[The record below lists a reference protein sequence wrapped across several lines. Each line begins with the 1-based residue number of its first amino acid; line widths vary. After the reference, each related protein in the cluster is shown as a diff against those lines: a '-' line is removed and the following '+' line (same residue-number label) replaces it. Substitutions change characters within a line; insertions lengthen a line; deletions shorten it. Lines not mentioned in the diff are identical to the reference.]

1 MQRFIGSLVAAL
13 VVLTLPFVPSQA
25 APKQHGQTQ
34 VVTFNANTTP
44 AERRALAE
52 KAGAVVVR
60 ELPFVD
66 GLEVEFHGMS
76 PMAAM
81 RLKSEPTVESVE
93 PNAYHKWIQV
103 GPALQAPLPPVA
115 AALRSEAPVPALG
128 EGVQVAAE
136 SPSAGKAPWGIQ
148 RVKAPAVWSR
158 ATGAGVK
165 VAVIDT
171 GVDGTHPDLAA
182 NYAGGYNAVEPG
194 AEQKDD
200 HGHGTH
206 VAGTIAGS
214 GNEGKGALGVAP
226 RARLYGIK
234 VLNAEGGGTNAVIV
248 DGIAWAV
255 NNGMKVINMS
265 LGGPSSAV
273 LRKAIQRANA
283 AGVIIVAAS
292 GNDPE
297 APVSA
302 PASYPESIA
311 VSASTSKDGLAD
323 FSTTGPEVDF
333 IAPGHEIVSTW
344 PGGKYAKLSGTSMAS
359 PHVAGLAVL
368 AVSLGASTPDKV
380 RALLTRGA
388 APLTG
393 LGENTQG
400 AGFIEADRWLK

>member
-1 MQRFIGSLVAAL
+1 MPGFIGPMVAAL
-13 VVLTLPFVPSQA
+13 VLALVSLVPAQA
-25 APKQHGQTQ
+25 AQKQHGQTQ

-66 GLEVEFHGMS
+66 GLEIEFHGMA
-76 PMAAM
+76 PMQAV
-81 RLKSEPTVESVE
+81 RLKAEPSVESLE
-93 PNAYHKWIQV
+93 PNAYHKWIQA
-103 GPALQAPLPPVA
+103 GPAVQAPLPPVA

-136 SPSAGKAPWGIQ
+136 SPSAGKAPWGVQ
-148 RVKAPAVWSR
+148 RVHAPQVWSR

-171 GVDGTHPDLAA
+171 GVDGTHLDLAA

-226 RARLYGIK
+226 RARLYSIK

-273 LRKAIQRANA
+273 LKKPSSAPTPRASSSSPPRA
-283 AGVIIVAAS
+283 TTQ
-292 GNDPE
+292 

-302 PASYPESIA
+302 PASYPGDPSQSA
-311 VSASTSKDGLAD
+311 RRPRRTAWRSSRPRAPRWTSSRRATRSSPPGRAASTRS
-323 FSTTGPEVDF
+323 SR
-333 IAPGHEIVSTW
+333 APRWPRRTW
-344 PGGKYAKLSGTSMAS
+344 PAWPWRSRW
-359 PHVAGLAVL
+359 
-368 AVSLGASTPDKV
+368 GAATPAKV
-380 RALLTRGA
+380 RAL
-388 APLTG
+388 
-393 LGENTQG
+393 
-400 AGFIEADRWLK
+400 

>member
-1 MQRFIGSLVAAL
+1 MQRILGPLVAAL
-13 VVLTLPFVPSQA
+13 VVLGLSVVSSQA
-25 APKQHGQTQ
+25 QLKQQGQSQ
-34 VVTFNANTTP
+34 IVTFSPNTTP
-44 AERRALAE
+44 AERRALVE
-52 KAGAVVVR
+52 KSGAVVLR
-60 ELPFVD
+60 ELAFVD
-66 GLEVEFHGMS
+66 GLEIQFPGMA
-76 PMAAM
+76 PAQAV
-81 RLKSEPTVESVE
+81 RLKAEPAVESLE
-93 PNAYHKWIQV
+93 PNAYHKWIE
-103 GPALQAPLPPVA
+103 AAP
-115 AALRSEAPVPALG
+115 AALSAVAMPTVRDALKADAPVPSVGL
-128 EGVQVAAE
+128 GVQVAAAD
-136 SPSAGKAPWGIQ
+136 SAGKAPWGIQ
-148 RVKAPAVWSR
+148 RVHAPQVWSR

-171 GVDGTHPDLAA
+171 GIDATHPDLAA

-194 AEQKDD
+194 AEPTDD

-226 RARLYGIK
+226 RARLYAVK
-234 VLNAEGGGTNAVIV
+234 VLNKEGGGTNAVIV
-248 DGIAWAV
+248 AGIAWAV
-255 NNGMKVINMS
+255 QNGMRVINMS
-265 LGGPSSAV
+265 LGGPSSTV
-273 LRKAIQRANA
+273 LKKAIQKAAA
-283 AGVIIVAAS
+283 AGVVIVAAS

-359 PHVAGLAVL
+359 PHVAGLAAL
-368 AVSLGASTPDKV
+368 AISLGANTPDKV
-380 RALLTRGA
+380 RALLQKGA
-388 APLTG
+388 APLAG

-400 AGFIEADRWLK
+400 AGFIEADRW

>member
-1 MQRFIGSLVAAL
+1 MQRLIGPLVAAF
-13 VVLTLPFVPSQA
+13 VLAILSFVPAQAQLKQAGQSQI
-25 APKQHGQTQ
+25 
-34 VVTFNANTTP
+34 VTFNPNTTP

-52 KAGAVVVR
+52 KSGATVLR

-66 GLEVEFHGMS
+66 GLEVEFRGMA
-76 PMAAM
+76 PMQAV
-81 RLKSEPTVESVE
+81 RLKAEPTVESVE
-93 PNAYHKWIQV
+93 PNEYHKWIQA
-103 GPALQAPLPPVA
+103 GPALQAPLPSVG

-128 EGVQVAAE
+128 AGIQVAAE
-136 SPSAGKAPWGIQ
+136 GSAGKAPWGIQ
-148 RVKAPAVWSR
+148 RVHAPQVWSR

-171 GVDGTHPDLAA
+171 GIDKTHPDLAA

-194 AEQKDD
+194 AEPMDD

-226 RARLYGIK
+226 RARLYAVK
-234 VLNAEGGGTNAVIV
+234 VLNKEGGGTNAVIV

-255 NNGMKVINMS
+255 QNGMKVINMS
-265 LGGPSSAV
+265 LGGPSSTV
-273 LRKAIQRANA
+273 LKKAIQKAYA
-283 AGVIIVAAS
+283 AGVTIVAAS

-311 VSASTSKDGLAD
+311 VSASTSKDGIAD

-359 PHVAGLAVL
+359 PHVAGLAAL

-380 RALLTRGA
+380 RALLTKGA
-388 APLTG
+388 APLEG
-393 LGENTQG
+393 LDKNQQG
-400 AGFIEADRWLK
+400 SGFIEADRW